1 MSEMIHENSSTRAS
15 SFEQQANR
23 RQCGIVGEFAFFLLH
38 NKKWWLTP
46 IILAL
51 LMLGILVTVGGSGA
65 APFIY
70 TLF

>member
-1 MSEMIHENSSTRAS
+1 METVRKDDDQAAGDFARA
-15 SFEQQANR
+15 A
-23 RQCGIVGEFAFFLLH
+23 GEAGRGFCREYFDYLLH

-46 IILAL
+46 IIIAL
-51 LMLGILVTVGGSGA
+51 LFLGILVILSSTAV